1 MKLATAL
8 LALCFSL
15 ASTQG
20 VDYEHL
26 PTDTVFPGPWEQNIK
41 APKDKTRIL
50 PAKVFFQESVKN
62 PESVLENTQVNAT
75 AASNGRF
82 NIGLGGTV
90 IYEFAENIGGR
101 YATTTTPTNIVPH

>member
-8 LALCFSL
+8 LALCFSFL
-15 ASTQG
+15 SAADG

-41 APKDKTRIL
+41 APKDKSRIV
-50 PAKVFFQESVKN
+50 PSKVFLQQSVTN
-62 PESVLENTQVNAT
+62 AESVLENAQVKAT
-75 AASNGRF
+75 AANNGRL
-82 NIGLGGTV
+82 NIGLGGLV

-101 YATTTTPTNIVPH
+101 YA